1 MMMQKMLRVNVVVS
15 SISAE
20 RFLDFRKPFPQINIS
35 TNINLTGMER
45 SPDNSLQVGFVLTI
59 SYSPSVAQ
67 INLKGTAFVIGDKA
81 EIDKAYK
88 DYEDKKPPPPVV
100 LQSVSNVALTE
111 SILIA
116 KTLNIP
122 PPVPLPQVTE
132 AKQPESKGSGREYTA

>member
-1 MMMQKMLRVNVVVS
+1 MEKMLRVNVVVS

-45 SPDNSLQVGFVLTI
+45 NPDNSLQVGFVLTI

-67 INLKGTAFVIGDKA
+67 INLKGTAFVIGDKG

-122 PPVPLPQVTE
+122 PPVPLPQVTQT
-132 AKQPESKGSGREYTA
+132 KQPETKGSSKEYTA

>member
-1 MMMQKMLRVNVVVS
+1 MMQKMLRVNVVIS

-20 RFLDFRKPFPQINIS
+20 RFLDFRKPFPQININ
-35 TNINLTGMER
+35 TNINLTGMEKN
-45 SPDNSLQVGFVLTI
+45 PDNSLQVGFVLTI
-59 SYSPSVAQ
+59 SYNPSVAQ
-67 INLKGTAFVIGDKA
+67 INLKGNAFVIGEKS
-81 EIDKAYK
+81 EIDKTYK

-132 AKQPESKGSGREYTA
+132 TKQPESKGSGKEYTA